1 MVGDVEPTEAVEYW
15 KARAEKA
22 ERERLLTSN
31 AYKARVRSLAERDSE
46 IERLKALLDERRAEV
61 CTTDQWR
68 EAVPAEYKR
77 AIEFFRGQ
85 DDEGLLTE
93 RARAVVEYVGWLERR
108 LGEKATPFERVATR
122 SEVEE
127 LRRRVET
134 LEANK

>member
-1 MVGDVEPTEAVEYW
+1 MVGDWRTE
-15 KARAEKA
+15 
-22 ERERLLTSN
+22 
-31 AYKARVRSLAERDSE
+31 
-46 IERLKALLDERRAEV
+46 
-61 CTTDQWR
+61 
-68 EAVPAEYKR
+68 VPAEYTR

-134 LEANK
+134 LEAIVSHAVYLDMDPMSKPHSDKPSQPETDSASDDGQMGPDEGAS